1 MEYVYIKSK
10 DDIWKLESAGNI
22 LKNGGIV
29 VFPTETVYGIGTNG
43 MDKLSVE
50 RLYKVKQ
57 RPKDKAIS
65 LMVNSMEMIQKIAKN
80 ISKEEQKIIEN
91 LLPGPLT
98 IILKRRKEVPDIVT
112 AGLDTVGVRM
122 PDEKVTLKLIE
133 FAGVPIAAPSAN
145 ISGMPAGI
153 DAKDI
158 CKEFG
163 DKVDFYIDNGKSKIG
178 KASTIVKVEEGK
190 PVILREGIITLED
203 IEKAIN
209 S

>member
-1 MEYVYIKSK
+1 MEYVYIKSE

-122 PDEKVTLKLIE
+122 PDEKVKIKIIE
-133 FAGVPIAAPSAN
+133 FSELTN
-145 ISGMPAGI
+145 
-153 DAKDI
+153 
-158 CKEFG
+158 
-163 DKVDFYIDNGKSKIG
+163 
-178 KASTIVKVEEGK
+178 
-190 PVILREGIITLED
+190 
-203 IEKAIN
+203 
-209 S
+209 